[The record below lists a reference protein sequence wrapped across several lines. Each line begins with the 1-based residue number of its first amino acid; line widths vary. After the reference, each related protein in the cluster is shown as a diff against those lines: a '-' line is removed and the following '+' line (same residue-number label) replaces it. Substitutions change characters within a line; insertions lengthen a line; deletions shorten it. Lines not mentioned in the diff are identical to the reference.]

1 MIFNL
6 FSEIDFYILINM
18 KRKKIFTEQ
27 PEKIFNNIKTSRQS
41 ISMDIPKKNGN
52 KLKNRKDN
60 SLDKL
65 TKKFIKI
72 VLEEKS
78 NVINLKEITKRLKSK
93 KRRIYDIT
101 NVFQGKKI
109 LIDIYLF
116 CISH

>member
-6 FSEIDFYILINM
+6 FSEIDFYIFINM

-41 ISMDIPKKNGN
+41 ILLDIPKKNGN
-52 KLKNRKDN
+52 ILKNRQDN

>member
-1 MIFNL
+1 
-6 FSEIDFYILINM
+6 M

-27 PEKIFNNIKTSRQS
+27 PQIISNSSNTSGQS
-41 ISMDIPKKNGN
+41 ILMDTQRKSGN
-52 KLKNRKDN
+52 NLKSRKEN